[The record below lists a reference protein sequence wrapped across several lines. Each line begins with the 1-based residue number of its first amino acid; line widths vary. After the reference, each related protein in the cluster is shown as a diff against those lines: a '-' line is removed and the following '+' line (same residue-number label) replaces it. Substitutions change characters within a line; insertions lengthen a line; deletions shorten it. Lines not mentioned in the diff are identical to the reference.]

1 MSTPRQHI
9 VVMKFGGTSVE
20 DATAILRTASIVAG
34 RVRPRSAPALS
45 PIVVV
50 SAMSRVTDTLIAAAT
65 AAGRNDREAALRLSD
80 GLRTR
85 HLTTAAE
92 LVSQNPDC
100 LTSLQLNIHHDFDA
114 LDDLLRGISAVGEL
128 TPRSADNVVSFGER
142 LSSVIVTAAFA
153 AQSQSSAQNIAA
165 THVDARTVILT
176 DDHYG
181 KATPDTRAIESALTQ
196 HVLPLVDAG
205 RVPVMGGFIG
215 SHPVAGA
222 DAGITTTLGR
232 GGSDYT
238 AAIVGGALHAGA
250 IEIWTDV
257 DGIMT
262 TDPRIVPE
270 ALRVKTISFEEAAE
284 LAYFGAK
291 VLHPATILPA
301 VQKNIPV
308 FVLNSRNPE
317 NEGTKITA
325 TPPSCASPFKSIA
338 AKKKLTIIDIVASRM
353 LLAHGFLKAVFDVF
367 DKHHCAIDMVSTS
380 EVSIS
385 VTVDS
390 REALPAI
397 CAELSKLADVKYESN
412 KALICLVGEDIRG
425 ISGIAGQVFSAI
437 SHVNIRMISQ
447 GASEINMSFMIN
459 EEDVEEAI
467 RSLHKRFF
475 SAPDAT
481 IFDVEART
489 VTTTI

>member
-1 MSTPRQHI
+1 MSTPRSHI

-34 RVRPRSAPALS
+34 RLRKGLS

-50 SAMSRVTDTLIAAAT
+50 SAMSKVTDTLLAAAA
-65 AAGRNDREAALRLSD
+65 AAGRNAREDALKLSD
-80 GLRTR
+80 TLRTR
-85 HLTTAAE
+85 HLNTAAE
-92 LVSQNPDC
+92 LVTHPDR
-100 LTSLQLNIHHDFDA
+100 LTSLQLNIHHEFDT

-128 TPRSADNVVSFGER
+128 TPRTSDNVVSFGER
-142 LSSVIVTAAFA
+142 VSSFIVTAAFA
-153 AQSQSSAQNIAA
+153 EQSIPS

-176 DDHYG
+176 DHHYG
-181 KATPDTRAIESALTQ
+181 KAAPNEPAIEAALTEQ
-196 HVLPLVDAG
+196 VLPLVDLG

-215 SHPVAGA
+215 SC
-222 DAGITTTLGR
+222 DGITTTLGR

-238 AAIVGGALHAGA
+238 GALVGGALHAGA

-257 DGIMT
+257 NGIMT

-308 FVLNSRNPE
+308 FVLNSRNAE

-325 TPPSCASPFKSIA
+325 TPPPCASPFKSIA

-353 LLAHGFLKAVFDVF
+353 LLAHGFLKSVFDVF
-367 DKHHCAIDMVSTS
+367 DKHGCAIDMVSTS
-380 EVSIS
+380 EISVS

-390 REALPAI
+390 KEALPAI
-397 CAELSKLADVKYESN
+397 CAELSKIADVKYEGN

-425 ISGIAGQVFSAI
+425 ISGISGQVFSSI
-437 SHVNIRMISQ
+437 SHVNVRMISQ

-459 EEDVEEAI
+459 EEDVDEAL
-467 RSLHKRFF
+467 RSLHKKFF
-475 SAPDAT
+475 SAPDPT
-481 IFDVEART
+481 IFDIEART
-489 VTTTI
+489 VAHME